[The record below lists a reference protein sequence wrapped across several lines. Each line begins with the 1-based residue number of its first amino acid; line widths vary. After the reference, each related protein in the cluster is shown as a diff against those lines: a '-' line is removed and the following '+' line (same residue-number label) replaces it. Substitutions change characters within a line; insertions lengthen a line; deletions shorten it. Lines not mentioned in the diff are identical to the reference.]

1 MHFCGSCG
9 SWGFLGEGMRTS
21 GAHAAVLRPQ
31 VLAGARQAL
40 PVAHCSVS
48 AHRCALP
55 HVAKVCR
62 RGTGSLPQPQV

>member
-1 MHFCGSCG
+1 
-9 SWGFLGEGMRTS
+9 MRTS

-48 AHRCALP
+48 GHRCALP

-62 RGTGSLPQPQV
+62 LGVCHSHRFECLPLWQRAA